1 MQSVMQCLLFTQ
13 WYVCACELV
22 LGRERERENTED
34 NWRKVLPGNP
44 GTRVVL
50 KKYYRF
56 PG

>member
-1 MQSVMQCLLFTQ
+1 MDAVSTVYTMVC
-13 WYVCACELV
+13 VCACELV
-22 LGRERERENTED
+22 LGREREKILKTTGE
-34 NWRKVLPGNP
+34 KYYP